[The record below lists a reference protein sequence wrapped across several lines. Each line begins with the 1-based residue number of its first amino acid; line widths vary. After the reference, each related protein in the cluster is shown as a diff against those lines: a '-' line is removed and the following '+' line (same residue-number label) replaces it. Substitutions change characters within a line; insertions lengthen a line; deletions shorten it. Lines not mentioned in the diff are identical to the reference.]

1 MGFTDTSR
9 WGARESQRLPP
20 RHITQ
25 MSGSGYQRPAVGNE
39 ALREYRNLR
48 MFPMAY
54 RERPVEQQLS
64 SLRAAREQF
73 LSSGRLTAD
82 VRSPIRDSWSRSAHL
97 GVNPV
102 DLGGVPS
109 GEEPKESEILRGIT
123 TVLQHTADVLADEP
137 VSIIFAAPS
146 GEVVQRYCFD
156 TQLRNRLESV
166 FLAPGFGYG
175 ESVVGTNGIG
185 TTLEGSKPTLVV
197 GGEHFNEKLS
207 VFACAGVPVRHP
219 VSGAV
224 LGVVDLTC
232 SASIANPLLLTTA
245 KGIAAQI
252 QDALTEL
259 VGARELA
266 LLRDYLAACQRS
278 AGPVLALNSE
288 VVMMNRHAQA
298 LLAPD
303 DRAALLAHTA
313 DSVNE
318 LSSRTVVADLP
329 SGTTARM
336 HYRPTMYGDRVV
348 GGVFRV
354 QIGMDDRGA
363 ARPAQSRLAAGKLP
377 GLVGT
382 SSDWLRACAQV
393 QEDRARGRSVILEGE
408 LGVGKLAMLKA
419 AHYANGNA
427 GHLRVIDCGAANEQ
441 EAWLEEISSELK
453 EASGTLVL
461 QHLEQLPNTAAGPL
475 SELLIGQT
483 GDSQV
488 DGVRWLVATRTTAVE
503 ETDVEAMIV
512 PCFDS
517 TVRIPPLRHR
527 SEDIGPLA
535 THFLRRSAHT
545 EDISFTPAALR
556 QLARLPWNRNLAQL
570 QSVVNKVVRTKRNG
584 VIDVGDLPPECQS
597 TVRRSLTHLESL
609 ERDAIVEALRT
620 HRENKSAAADHLGMS
635 RATIYRKIRDYG
647 IAVAPMA
654 STGSQL

>member
-1 MGFTDTSR
+1 
-9 WGARESQRLPP
+9 
-20 RHITQ
+20 
-25 MSGSGYQRPAVGNE
+25 
-39 ALREYRNLR
+39 
-48 MFPMAY
+48 MAY
-54 RERPVEQQLS
+54 LERTVEQQLS
-64 SLRAAREQF
+64 LLRAAREQF
-73 LSSGRLTAD
+73 LISGTLTPD

-102 DLGGVPS
+102 DLGTVPG
-109 GEEPKESEILRGIT
+109 GEGPKESEILRGIT
-123 TVLQHTADVLADEP
+123 TVLQHTAATLADEP
-137 VSIIFAAPS
+137 ISIIFAAPS
-146 GEVVQRYCFD
+146 GEIVDRYCSD

-166 FLAPGFGYG
+166 FLAPGFAYG
-175 ESVVGTNGIG
+175 ESDVGTNGIG

-197 GGEHFNEKLS
+197 GGEHFNEKLFA
-207 VFACAGVPVRHP
+207 FACAGAPVHHP
-219 VSGAV
+219 VSGAL

-232 SASIANPLLLTTA
+232 SASMANPLLLAIA
-245 KGIAAQI
+245 KSTAAQI
-252 QDALTEL
+252 QDALTEYI
-259 VGARELA
+259 GARELA

-278 AGPVLALNSE
+278 TGPVLALNSE

-336 HYRPTMYGDRVV
+336 HYRPTMYGDCIV

-354 QIGMDDRGA
+354 QVGMDDRGA
-363 ARPAQSRLAAGKLP
+363 ARPAQLRRAAGKLS
-377 GLVGT
+377 GLVGA

-393 QEDRARGRSVILEGE
+393 QEDRAQGRSVIVEGE

-419 AHYANGNA
+419 AHHANGNA
-427 GHLRVIDCGAANEQ
+427 EHLRVIDCGAVIDQ
-441 EAWLEEISSELK
+441 EAWLDEISDELK

-461 QHLEQLPNTAAGPL
+461 QHLEQLPNTAVGPL
-475 SELLIGQT
+475 SELLVGHT

-503 ETDVEAMIV
+503 ATAVDAMIV

-517 TVRIPPLRHR
+517 TIRIPPLRHR
-527 SEDIGPLA
+527 SQDIGPLA
-535 THFLRRSAHT
+535 SHFLRRSAHS

-556 QLARLPWNRNLAQL
+556 QLSRLPWTRNLAQL
-570 QSVVNKVVRTKRNG
+570 QSVVNKVVLTKRNG
-584 VIDVGDLPPECQS
+584 VIDIDDLPPECQS

-620 HRENKSAAADHLGMS
+620 YRENKSAAAEHLGMS
-635 RATIYRKIRDYG
+635 RATIYRKIREYG
-647 IAVAPMA
+647 ICQ
-654 STGSQL
+654 GE

>member
-1 MGFTDTSR
+1 
-9 WGARESQRLPP
+9 
-20 RHITQ
+20 
-25 MSGSGYQRPAVGNE
+25 
-39 ALREYRNLR
+39 
-48 MFPMAY
+48 MAY
-54 RERPVEQQLS
+54 IERPVEKQLS
-64 SLRAAREQF
+64 AVRAAREQF
-73 LSSGRLTAD
+73 LISGTITPE
-82 VRSPIRDSWSRSAHL
+82 VRSPIRDSWFRSAHL

-102 DLGGVPS
+102 DLRTVP
-109 GEEPKESEILRGIT
+109 GREGLKESEIFRGISA
-123 TVLQHTADVLADEP
+123 VLQHTADIFANEP

-146 GEVVQRYCFD
+146 GEIVDRYCSD
-156 TQLRNRLESV
+156 TQLRHRLESV
-166 FLAPGFGYG
+166 FLAPGFAYG
-175 ESVVGTNGIG
+175 ESDVGTNGIG
-185 TTLEGSKPTLVV
+185 TTIEGLKPTLVV
-197 GGEHFNEKLS
+197 GDEHFNEKLFA
-207 VFACAGVPVRHP
+207 FACAGAPVRHP
-219 VSGAV
+219 VSGAL
-224 LGVVDLTC
+224 LGVIDVTC
-232 SASIANPLLLTTA
+232 NAAIANPLLLATA
-245 KGIAAQI
+245 KSTAAQI
-252 QDALTEL
+252 QDALTEY

-266 LLRDYLAACQRS
+266 LLRDYMAACRRS
-278 AGPVLALNSE
+278 TGPVLALNNE

-318 LSSRTVVADLP
+318 VSSRTVIADLP

-336 HYRPTMYGDRVV
+336 HYRPTMYGDCRV

-354 QIGMDDRGA
+354 QVGPDGRGA
-363 ARPAQSRLAAGKLP
+363 VRPGRPVAGRLP

-382 SSDWLRACAQV
+382 SSDWLRACSQV
-393 QEDRARGRSVILEGE
+393 QEDRAQGRSVVVEGE

-427 GHLRVIDCGAANEQ
+427 EHLRVIDCGAVSDL
-441 EAWLEEISSELK
+441 EAWLDEISNELQ

-461 QHLEQLPNTAAGPL
+461 QHLEQLPNTAVGPL
-475 SELLIGQT
+475 SELLIEQA

-488 DGVRWLVATRTTAVE
+488 DGVRWLVATRTAAVE
-503 ETDVEAMIV
+503 ATDVEAMIV

-535 THFLRRSAHT
+535 TFFLRRSAHS

-556 QLARLPWNRNLAQL
+556 QLARLPWNRNLVQL

-584 VIDVGDLPPECQS
+584 DIDVGDLPPECQS

-620 HRENKSAAADHLGMS
+620 HRENKSAAAEHLGMS
-635 RATIYRKIRDYG
+635 RATIYRKIRGYG
-647 IAVAPMA
+647 ITVDPN
-654 STGSQL
+654 G